1 MSSWKLAVFP
11 DKKAMGACWR
21 KGAPNEVGGLRVG
34 YTLASYQ
41 GTAET
46 EEPGCVVSDR
56 PVSLAQQAAV
66 GLQLR

>member
-1 MSSWKLAVFP
+1 
-11 DKKAMGACWR
+11 MGACWR

-46 EEPGCVVSDR
+46 EEPGCVVSGR
-56 PVSLAQQAAV
+56 PESLAQQAAV